1 MSNREI
7 KFRAW
12 DNEYKLMLYPKAYY
26 VSQWEFNTQEIKDK
40 AWLDYNIWELYNPE
54 SNEYVSIL
62 NYKQATMQYTWL
74 KDKNWVEIYD
84 GDIIKYRTSKNQ
96 LSEVKYVDDWFKITV
111 YETPTRRRTSNLL
124 HFLSQRSCEVIW
136 NIYENPDLI
145 DW

>member
-74 KDKNWVEIYD
+74 KDKNWNEIYEW
-84 GDIIKYRTSKNQ
+84 DILDYTNAQIIISIRWDYTWARRKFDFNIAKN
-96 LSEVKYVDDWFKITV
+96 SII
-111 YETPTRRRTSNLL
+111 
-124 HFLSQRSCEVIW
+124 IW